1 MQRQALRL
9 TAKAQEA
16 RVCRAFASRTSSAQ
30 KRSSDFGAPR
40 LHRNDLSRRPPSIPG
55 RLIRAGAR
63 KPAQGHEDG
72 SDQPPTKTELVAS
85 ALSEHEASD
94 LIAPVRIPDDPHG
107 VLRKDHPAMGILN
120 NSAVVIQRQIEMMNV
135 FLGYEQANRY
145 VIMNGRGE
153 TIGYLAEEDHGFG
166 RAIVR
171 QMARTHRS
179 FTAHIFDVSGREV
192 LRIHRPFAWINS
204 RIRIYDPITSSSS
217 ASNTNS
223 TASNSDSTA
232 LGAERSTSTVP
243 LSDMRII
250 GEAQQE
256 WSPVR
261 RKYNLFAYRPS
272 PSTPAPESPTS
283 DVSKSMDQFARIDS
297 RFLSWDFNLESSTGA
312 TIGSVNRNFSGFA
325 REIFT
330 DTGVYA
336 LRMDSVASP
345 SPSSSTQAQP
355 SDKAVEIVSEPLTLD
370 QRAIMLATAVSID
383 FDYFSRHS
391 SSVGGMPLPI
401 WIPGMGG
408 AAGEAGAGAG
418 AAGAA
423 GAAGEA
429 GVLGAGE
436 AAGAAGG
443 AVARG
448 AGAAGTAGLEA
459 GSAGI
464 AGAGTMAGYEAMQRG
479 AGRGEDQTQ
488 QTPADDASPMAQEYD
503 QDPSR
508 DAQGGGAGSGM
519 QEDTWGTD
527 ADPFEKVDV
536 PGGDGGG
543 EGGGLLSSL
552 WDFFGE

>member
-1 MQRQALRL
+1 MA
-9 TAKAQEA
+9 
-16 RVCRAFASRTSSAQ
+16 
-30 KRSSDFGAPR
+30 
-40 LHRNDLSRRPPSIPG
+40 
-55 RLIRAGAR
+55 
-63 KPAQGHEDG
+63 
-72 SDQPPTKTELVAS
+72 
-85 ALSEHEASD
+85 
-94 LIAPVRIPDDPHG
+94 
-107 VLRKDHPAMGILN
+107 ILN

-145 VIMNGRGE
+145 VIMNGSGE

-179 FTAHIFDVSGREV
+179 FTAHVFDVGGREV
-192 LRIHRPFAWINS
+192 LRIHRPFAVINS
-204 RIRIYDPITSSSS
+204 KIRIYDPKPEINS
-217 ASNTNS
+217 ASQAIAGDAPPLTNHNS
-223 TASNSDSTA
+223 TSA
-232 LGAERSTSTVP
+232 LP
-243 LSDMRII
+243 LSEMRII

-256 WSPVR
+256 WAPLR

-272 PSTPAPESPTS
+272 SAAATTEAGTS
-283 DVSKSMDQFARIDS
+283 DTSASMNQFARIDS
-297 RFLSWDFNLESSTGA
+297 PFLSWDFHLESSSGA

-325 REIFT
+325 REILT

-345 SPSSSTQAQP
+345 VSSSGVSEPARP
-355 SDKAVEIVSEPLTLD
+355 SDKAVEIMSEPLTLD
-370 QRAIMLATAVSID
+370 QRAVMLATAVSID

-391 SSVGGMPLPI
+391 GYVGGMPIPI

-429 GVLGAGE
+429 GVIGAGE
-436 AAGAAGG
+436 MAGAAGG

-448 AGAAGTAGLEA
+448 AGTAGTAGLEA

-464 AGAGTMAGYEAMQRG
+464 AGMGTMAGYEAMQRG
-479 AGRGEDQTQ
+479 AGRGNEQDNQPSRST
-488 QTPADDASPMAQEYD
+488 ADDANPLNQDYD
-503 QDPSR
+503 TNLPGGTYDTPSSHGQDM
-508 DAQGGGAGSGM
+508 SG
-519 QEDTWGTD
+519 DTWGVD
-527 ADPFEKVDV
+527 SDPFDKVPSGDAG
-536 PGGDGGG
+536 GGD
-543 EGGGLLSSL
+543 GGGLLSSL

>member
-1 MQRQALRL
+1 
-9 TAKAQEA
+9 
-16 RVCRAFASRTSSAQ
+16 
-30 KRSSDFGAPR
+30 
-40 LHRNDLSRRPPSIPG
+40 
-55 RLIRAGAR
+55 
-63 KPAQGHEDG
+63 
-72 SDQPPTKTELVAS
+72 
-85 ALSEHEASD
+85 SD
-94 LIAPVRIPDDPHG
+94 LVAPVRIPEDRHG
-107 VLRKDHPAMGILN
+107 VLQKDHPAMGILN

-179 FTAHIFDVSGREV
+179 FTAHIFDISGREI

-204 RIRIYDPITSSSS
+204 RIRIYDPITS
-217 ASNTNS
+217 
-223 TASNSDSTA
+223 
-232 LGAERSTSTVP
+232 TSTIP

-256 WSPVR
+256 WAPLR

-283 DVSKSMDQFARIDS
+283 DVSKSMVQFARIDS
-297 RFLSWDFNLESSTGA
+297 PFLSWDFHLESSTGA

-345 SPSSSTQAQP
+345 SPSASPQAQP
-355 SDKAVEIVSEPLTLD
+355 SDKAVEILSEPLTLD

-391 SSVGGMPLPI
+391 NSVGGMPLPI

-408 AAGEAGAGAG
+408 AAGE
-418 AAGAA
+418 
-423 GAAGEA
+423 
-429 GVLGAGE
+429 
-436 AAGAAGG
+436 
-443 AVARG
+443 
-448 AGAAGTAGLEA
+448 
-459 GSAGI
+459 
-464 AGAGTMAGYEAMQRG
+464 
-479 AGRGEDQTQ
+479 
-488 QTPADDASPMAQEYD
+488 
-503 QDPSR
+503 
-508 DAQGGGAGSGM
+508 
-519 QEDTWGTD
+519 
-527 ADPFEKVDV
+527 
-536 PGGDGGG
+536 
-543 EGGGLLSSL
+543 
-552 WDFFGE
+552 